1 MELQQ
6 RINMTAQGQV
16 TWANPEIGKKCIEC
30 ANIAD
35 APRPSQRKKHICEL
49 VRVVSGKKGVPYDA
63 TIAVACS
70 KFQDIDN
77 SKAEE

>member
-1 MELQQ
+1 
-6 RINMTAQGQV
+6 MTAQGQV
-16 TWANPEIGKKCIEC
+16 TWANPKIGKKCIEC
-30 ANIAD
+30 AHITG
-35 APRPSQRKKHICEL
+35 APRPSQRRKHIYGL

-63 TIAVACS
+63 EFAVACS

>member
-6 RINMTAQGQV
+6 RINMTAQGQA

-30 ANIAD
+30 AHIAN

-63 TIAVACS
+63 IIAVACS
-70 KFQDIDN
+70 KFQDIDK
-77 SKAEE
+77 SKTEE